1 MLKDRVEMEMERE
14 GGKKGIRLYLRRSLE
29 RRLMSDV
36 AVDPVVNRYA
46 HWFVASSRG
55 AIKDGQELIRICGPT
70 HKVNVSVGPVALRTR

>member
-46 HWFVASSRG
+46 H
-55 AIKDGQELIRICGPT
+55 
-70 HKVNVSVGPVALRTR
+70 